1 MKLKTIKSKGVI
13 HYGYVIVFCCCLIMG
28 VNVGLVMSCAGIFY
42 QPVSAELGVSV
53 GKLGVYMS
61 LNYLFSSLALS
72 VAGRMM
78 EKYSARLLL
87 SVSSSVMGACLVS
100 MSFFNS
106 VWQFY
111 VAGSVL
117 GVTLAFLLYLSFPIL
132 INRWFKSRVGFFIG
146 ICSAAS
152 GIGGVLFNP
161 LGAYLIT
168 EYGWRMTYSIFGA
181 IILLIISPVIGL
193 LLRDYPKDKNVQP
206 YGETV
211 IKENIKP
218 SEGVGYAQAL
228 RMPEFYS
235 LLLFAF
241 LMISVSTLN
250 LFIPDYVT
258 GLSFS
263 LEEAAFVASA
273 VMIGATV
280 GKIALGA
287 VNDYSNR
294 LGVLMTA
301 VLGIAGL
308 ILLLARHFAGL
319 WLILT
324 GGFFFGWAYA
334 GVTVQTLMLVRTVFG
349 SRNYAQIYSNIS
361 IAFACGGALTA
372 GGWGLLADHIGYSV
386 ILCLGIVF
394 LALSA
399 CIGFYALRKRLY

>member
-1 MKLKTIKSKGVI
+1 MKQGTIKSKGVI

-28 VNVGLVMSCAGIFY
+28 INVGLVMSCAGIFY
-42 QPVSAELGVSV
+42 QPVSQELGVSV
-53 GKLGVYMS
+53 GKLGIYMS

-87 SVSSSVMGACLVS
+87 TVSSVAMGACLVG
-100 MSFFNS
+100 MSFFDS
-106 VWQFY
+106 VWEFY
-111 VAGSVL
+111 VAGGVL
-117 GVTLAFLLYLSFPIL
+117 GITLAFLLYLSFPIL
-132 INRWFKSRVGFFIG
+132 VNRWFKTRVGFFIG
-146 ICSAAS
+146 VCSAAS

-168 EYGWRMTYSIFGA
+168 EYGWRMTYGIFGA
-181 IILLIISPVIGL
+181 IILLVVTPLIGL
-193 LLRDYPKDKNVQP
+193 LLRDYPKDKGLQP
-206 YGETV
+206 YGETS
-211 IKENIKP
+211 IAKEVKP
-218 SEGVGYAQAL
+218 SEGVEYGRAL
-228 RMPEFYS
+228 RMPEFYG

-250 LFIPDYVT
+250 LFVPDYVT

-273 VMIGATV
+273 VMVGATI
-280 GKIALGA
+280 GKVALGA
-287 VNDYSNR
+287 INDYNNR
-294 LGVLMTA
+294 LGVLATSI
-301 VLGIAGL
+301 LGASGL
-308 ILLLARHFAGL
+308 TLLLSGHVVGL
-319 WLILT
+319 WGIIV

-334 GVTVQTLMLVRTVFG
+334 GVSVQTLMLVRTVFG
-349 SRNYAQIYSNIS
+349 NKNYAQIYSNIS

-386 ILCLGIVF
+386 ILCLGILF

-399 CIGFYALRKRLY
+399 GIGFYALRKKLY